1 MTQSARTLAIVAA
14 VMAACFSFS
23 APAQAASCPSSAGI
37 SYAECDDQGEA
48 YAAAW
53 AAASAQAGISNAGGG
68 STWVPMVEP
77 EDNAYVGFVRPSY
90 ASTGRYAS
98 SKRGYKNSCLSRT
111 EQTGWANSSQMVC
124 ERGCAYKLYGDGAGG
139 HYYSTFND
147 STNSSYG
154 TCKSSDE
161 TPPPKP
167 KPDPGPGTDPGTDP
181 GGTDPGGGGT
191 DPGGGG
197 GTNPGGGGGTD
208 PGGGGGTG
216 PGPDPKPCPAGGKD
230 ADGKPCPGEGGGT
243 DPGGGP
249 NPGEG
254 SGSGSG
260 SGTCAKPPVCSG
272 DAIQCAQL
280 FQQWR
285 AGCQAEGLGGKVTGD
300 PTNCK
305 AAYQCE
311 GNAVACGQLAVMRKQ
326 MCGAGEGDGNGT
338 LTGDGTCAQSFV
350 CTGGD
355 PVACAELK
363 QVHMLRCAVEK
374 LTKEGNGEDD
384 YGETLN
390 ASDFVGISEGEGIE
404 GLDAGGW
411 LGGGSCPALNNTI
424 LSQMG
429 VKGLDMLCQGAAVL
443 AAYVLFLGWLHAAFI
458 LGRSLT
464 GGG

>member
-1 MTQSARTLAIVAA
+1 MDFFNARQSSWGKPAIRYNCTATVGTYGEKYFNCSVQEGANGGDVRCMNAAGDLNTQLFYWKQDCSTRTEETGWK
-14 VMAACFSFS
+14 
-23 APAQAASCPSSAGI
+23 PDK
-37 SYAECDDQGEA
+37 E
-48 YAAAW
+48 
-53 AAASAQAGISNAGGG
+53 
-68 STWVPMVEP
+68 
-77 EDNAYVGFVRPSY
+77 FVCHNGCKY
-90 ASTGRYAS
+90 
-98 SKRGYKNSCLSRT
+98 KGYKDPAL
-111 EQTGWANSSQMVC
+111 
-124 ERGCAYKLYGDGAGG
+124 GAF
-139 HYYSTFND
+139 YSTMDTAANQILGVCR
-147 STNSSYG
+147 ST
-154 TCKSSDE
+154 DF
-161 TPPPKP
+161 PPPET
-167 KPDPGPGTDPGTDP
+167 KPDPGGGTDP

-197 GTNPGGGGGTD
+197 GTDPGGGGGTD
-208 PGGGGGTG
+208 PGGGGGT
-216 PGPDPKPCPAGGKD
+216 GPDPKPCPAGGKD

-254 SGSGSG
+254 SGNGSG

-390 ASDFVGISEGEGIE
+390 ASDFIGISDGEGIE

-429 VKGLDMLCQGAAVL
+429 VKGLDLLCQGAAVL